1 MIKKLWTGKKYG
13 NIKCFI
19 LVLDS
24 ETIKV
29 ISSMIEIVEL
39 MENRIINIE
48 KLDRIRKPFPK
59 MHAIYFITPTANSV
73 EMLCNDFKDKN
84 KPQYVAAH
92 VFFSN

>member
-1 MIKKLWTGKKYG
+1 MIKQLWGAGKKYE
-13 NIKCFI
+13 NIQCFI

-24 ETIKV
+24 ETVKV

-48 KLDRIRKPFPK
+48 KLERVRKPFPK

-73 EMLCNDFKDKN
+73 EKLCSDFEDKN
-84 KPQYVAAH
+84 KP
-92 VFFSN
+92 